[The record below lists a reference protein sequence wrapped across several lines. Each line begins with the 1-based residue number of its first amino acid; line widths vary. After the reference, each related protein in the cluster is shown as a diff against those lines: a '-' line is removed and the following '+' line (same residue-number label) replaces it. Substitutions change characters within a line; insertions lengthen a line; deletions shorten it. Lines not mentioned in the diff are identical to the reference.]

1 MSGITNNEKI
11 QYFSMF
17 NQLGPVNGFIT
28 GSQAHKWLVNSK
40 LPVHMLER
48 IWDLCDIDKDGNLDF
63 DEFAVTYRLVN
74 DLLAGIYPDVPPTL
88 PQHLIPQS
96 KLHLLAARGS
106 GGNVGNLA
114 GGGTFIGTS
123 GPITS
128 EFNTPGIGQINNNDV
143 TNLLSAQHRFPPIPP
158 PVPAPLNQFSQVPPP
173 VPPPPT
179 LHSSYGGF
187 PSAPLTDD
195 FDWYMPPAD
204 KFNYEN
210 QYSSHVG
217 AHGYVQFA
225 YFDELYLQL
234 GIPRE
239 ECIAA
244 WNLADVNF
252 EQRLGKD
259 ACLVFLHILNQR
271 SKGKRIPSQLPNAL
285 KTSLLRG
292 KLNYNYNETLDPTST
307 TRRARTD
314 PNDSGSTRS
323 YGGTKR
329 EEEQLLHKLA
339 DLNERIQK
347 AEERALS
354 SYTSALSSSTS
365 SETITDFQQLLEY
378 KQKQLSALKD
388 LAGAKQKSS
397 SAFFENYIRR
407 EKSAVRELEEN
418 IQLLKTQM
426 SILETEYSSSE
437 RDLRQLQQDIE
448 VAKSGR

>member
-1 MSGITNNEKI
+1 MSGITDNEKL
-11 QYFSMF
+11 QYFSVF

-28 GSQAHKWLVNSK
+28 GSQAHKWLVNSN
-40 LPVHMLER
+40 LPVNK
-48 IWDLCDIDKDGNLDF
+48 DLCDIDKDGNLDF
-63 DEFAVTYRLVN
+63 DEFAVTFRLVN
-74 DLLAGIYPDVPPTL
+74 DLLAGVYPDVPPTL

-96 KLHLLAARGS
+96 KLHLLATHGGGGS
-106 GGNVGNLA
+106 IGNLG
-114 GGGTFIGTS
+114 GGGTFIGAAGGTS
-123 GPITS
+123 GQITAG
-128 EFNTPGIGQINNNDV
+128 FNTPGIGQINIGVND
-143 TNLLSAQHRFPPIPP
+143 LLSAQERFPPIPSTLP
-158 PVPAPLNQFSQVPPP
+158 NRNQFSQAPPP
-173 VPPPPT
+173 APSPT
-179 LHSSYGGF
+179 LHSSYGSF
-187 PSAPLTDD
+187 PTAPLTDD

-210 QYSSHVG
+210 QYTSHAG
-217 AHGYVQFA
+217 AHGYVKFA
-225 YFDELYLQL
+225 YFDDLYLQL

-252 EQRLGKD
+252 EQQLGKD

-285 KTSLLRG
+285 KTSLIRG

-307 TRRARTD
+307 TRRARSDTS
-314 PNDSGSTRS
+314 DSGSTRS

-329 EEEQLLHKLA
+329 EEEQLLQKLA
-339 DLNERIQK
+339 DLNEKIQK

-354 SYTSALSSSTS
+354 SYTNALSSTTS
-365 SETITDFQQLLEY
+365 SETITEFQQLLEY

-388 LAGAKQKSS
+388 LVGAKQKSS
-397 SAFFENYIRR
+397 SVFLENYIRR

-418 IQLLKTQM
+418 LQSLKTQF
-426 SILETEYSSSE
+426 SILETHYNNSE
-437 RDLRQLQQDIE
+437 RELRQLQQDIE